1 MACLINNRKITFF
14 WTTLNEKSCFYLAR
28 NWLLSIVFTL
38 LKLLYLHNYDRSSQ
52 WRAEDERTKQMI
64 TETAMIF
71 LLLNLGKCLLMIC
84 RKGFSYF
91 TSLGFLWLII
101 CVKFT
106 PNNKYIILNLN
117 LMYFSN
123 YVKTSRKENYILIST

>member
-14 WTTLNEKSCFYLAR
+14 WTTLNEIFLFYLAR
-28 NWLLSIVFTL
+28 NWLFSNVFTL
-38 LKLLYLHNYDRSSQ
+38 LKWLYHQNFDRSSQ

-123 YVKTSRKENYILIST
+123 YVKTSPKENYILIST